1 MVVEVVVVVVVIVVR
16 SFLPISVSKI
26 DFNYV
31 YSDQFLSM
39 GLIVS
44 YLTDK
49 QSHLNRLDNLFLCHK
64 HRLQE
69 YSLH

>member
-1 MVVEVVVVVVVIVVR
+1 MVVVVVVVVVILVR
-16 SFLPISVSKI
+16 SLLPISVSKI

-31 YSDQFLSM
+31 YSDQSLTM

-44 YLTDK
+44 YLTGN